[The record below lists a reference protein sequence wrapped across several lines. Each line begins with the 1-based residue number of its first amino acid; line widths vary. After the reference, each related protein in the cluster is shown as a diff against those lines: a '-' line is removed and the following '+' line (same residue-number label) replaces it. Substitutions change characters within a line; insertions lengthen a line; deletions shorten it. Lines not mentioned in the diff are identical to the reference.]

1 LLFLKDLKISSQRC
15 EPINPAPPVMKNLTI
30 TTIVILLSH
39 KKQPL
44 KYILE
49 AVFTTDYLLNIS
61 FKAFAGKNFTFCE
74 AAI

>member
-1 LLFLKDLKISSQRC
+1 MSNYRYIIIGQ
-15 EPINPAPPVMKNLTI
+15 
-30 TTIVILLSH
+30 

-49 AVFTTDYLLNIS
+49 AVFTIDYLLNIS